1 MIRRSDNCGDSD
13 LLSISQAFLMPTD
26 SVTEGDTQS
35 AFITLIWRSQL
46 GLASAIDFTQSIL
59 IQTYYRTN
67 FQYYKK
73 RFLESSRGFYCVET
87 LTWTLFHQILKLN
100 PWYKRINI
108 ELFSEEKNRNKKNI
122 KTVNLIRIF
131 KILSTFFFITAN
143 FFNET
148 ASVAKFRTGS
158 YFLRVPFSPHFES
171 RCMDYRWLNT

>member
-1 MIRRSDNCGDSD
+1 MIRKSDNCGDSD

-73 RFLESSRGFYCVET
+73 RFLESSRG
-87 LTWTLFHQILKLN
+87 LRGNPNLN
-100 PWYKRINI
+100 
-108 ELFSEEKNRNKKNI
+108 LFSPDFEIES
-122 KTVNLIRIF
+122 LI
-131 KILSTFFFITAN
+131 
-143 FFNET
+143 
-148 ASVAKFRTGS
+148 
-158 YFLRVPFSPHFES
+158 
-171 RCMDYRWLNT
+171 